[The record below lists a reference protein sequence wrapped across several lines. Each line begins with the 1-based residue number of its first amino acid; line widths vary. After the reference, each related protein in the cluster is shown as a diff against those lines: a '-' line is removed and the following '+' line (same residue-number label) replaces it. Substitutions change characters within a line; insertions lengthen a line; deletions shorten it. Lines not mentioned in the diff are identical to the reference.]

1 MQQPISGIHHVTA
14 VAAGNRTICSAHR
27 ILAKHTAEHTDYTRF
42 WDKSASRR

>member
-27 ILAKHTAEHTDYTRF
+27 ILAKRPNARTTRRF